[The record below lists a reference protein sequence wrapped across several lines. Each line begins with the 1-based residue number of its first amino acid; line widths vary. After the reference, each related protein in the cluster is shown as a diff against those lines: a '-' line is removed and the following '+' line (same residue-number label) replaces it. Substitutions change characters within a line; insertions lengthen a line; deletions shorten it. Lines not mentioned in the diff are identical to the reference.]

1 MDGWTIGLI
10 VGGVLIVLLLALT
23 AVVVAAAARV
33 GRQVNEVMV
42 ALEDVRSKTEALA
55 ELERLGEATVP
66 DGAASRGP
74 EGEEQGGQT
83 GP

>member
-10 VGGVLIVLLLALT
+10 VGGLLVVLLLALT
-23 AVVVAAAARV
+23 AVVVSAAARV
-33 GRQVNEVMV
+33 GRQVHEVLV

-66 DGAASRGP
+66 NGAATTSP
-74 EGEEQGGQT
+74 EGEAPGGQA
-83 GP
+83 GL